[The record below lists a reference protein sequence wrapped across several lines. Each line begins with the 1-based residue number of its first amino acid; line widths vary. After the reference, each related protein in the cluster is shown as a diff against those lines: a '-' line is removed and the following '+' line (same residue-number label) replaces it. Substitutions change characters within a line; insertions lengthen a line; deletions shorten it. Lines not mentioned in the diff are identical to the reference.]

1 MQRLLSDVYQRL
13 QALYNLTRR
22 GESIYEILATMY
34 REPILAAEKQA
45 DPKTITAYG
54 FTAYSQTDEDGIL
67 EEIYKRIGTTNR
79 QFLEFGCG
87 NGLE

>member
-1 MQRLLSDVYQRL
+1 MQRLFSDVYQRL

-54 FTAYSQTDEDGIL
+54 FTAYSQTDED
-67 EEIYKRIGTTNR
+67 
-79 QFLEFGCG
+79 
-87 NGLE
+87 